1 MAEAGAAALASFA
14 RLLLFTGDDVD
25 VLVVSGCDVRRPAH
39 RCRAG
44 GAGQLDNRTGVIDW
58 TV

>member
-1 MAEAGAAALASFA
+1 VAEAGAAALASFA
-14 RLLLFTGDDVD
+14 RLLLFTGDD
-25 VLVVSGCDVRRPAH
+25 VVSGCDVRRPAH